1 MAPSVREL
9 ASSARVT
16 SGSGN
21 ASHRSSLTSL
31 RKLPWRDE
39 LLPRAAAA
47 AGAVVILALA
57 WHLAGGLSRVQV
69 DAGAQPQR
77 MRVGFVTRPADPVVP
92 PPVSLPPAQASV
104 PGGRTPALPAPSD
117 AQALL
122 PATAAVVATP
132 AVPGAPG
139 LFDEDGR
146 PRLPDGRSDRWN
158 RPAAAVPGST
168 SAGSADTEARRR
180 LLERRNPVQVQGT
193 RFAGTWRT
201 DGDAADVVAQEII
214 RAQNKIAEFLFGK
227 EIEHARARPSPQ
239 VRFHPG
245 RHERGADLGSEAT
258 GDAYKAAPI
267 SYEPAPGL
275 DGQASRRIREQV
287 AALETAY
294 AGCDRAR
301 LRALMQPLLLHL
313 DELQKAETAH
323 ARGAD
328 PVHAQHRLPNVANNA
343 WDMSRR
349 ALWYADSKMAGCGG

>member
-1 MAPSVREL
+1 M
-9 ASSARVT
+9 
-16 SGSGN
+16 
-21 ASHRSSLTSL
+21 
-31 RKLPWRDE
+31 
-39 LLPRAAAA
+39 
-47 AGAVVILALA
+47 LALA
-57 WHLAGGLSRVQV
+57 WHLAGGLSRYQV
-69 DAGAQPQR
+69 DTGDQSQR

-92 PPVSLPPAQASV
+92 PPAILPPAQASV

-117 AQALL
+117 AQALP
-122 PATAAVVATP
+122 PATTAVVATP
-132 AVPGAPG
+132 AAPGAPG

-239 VRFHPG
+239 VRFNPA

-343 WDMSRR
+343 WDMARR

>member
-1 MAPSVREL
+1 M
-9 ASSARVT
+9 
-16 SGSGN
+16 
-21 ASHRSSLTSL
+21 TSL
-31 RKLPWRDE
+31 RKLPWREE

-47 AGAVVILALA
+47 AGAVIILALA
-57 WHLAGGLSRVQV
+57 WHLAGGLSRYQV
-69 DAGAQPQR
+69 DTGDQSQR
-77 MRVGFVTRPADPVVP
+77 MRVGFVTRPTAPVAP
-92 PPVSLPPAQASV
+92 PPAVAPLAQAPAAGV
-104 PGGRTPALPAPSD
+104 RTPASATPSD
-117 AQALL
+117 AQAL
-122 PATAAVVATP
+122 PAAAPEEVATAEAP
-132 AVPGAPG
+132 AAPG
-139 LFDEDGR
+139 LFDEAGR
-146 PRLPDGRSDRWN
+146 PRLADGRSDRWN
-158 RPAAAVPGST
+158 LPAAAAPGSANAAP
-168 SAGSADTEARRR
+168 AGSEAQRR

-193 RFAGTWRT
+193 RFSGAWRT
-201 DGDAADVVAQEII
+201 DGDAADVVGQEIARAQE
-214 RAQNKIAEFLFGK
+214 KIAEFLFGK

-239 VRFHPG
+239 VRFNPA

-301 LRALMQPLLLHL
+301 LRALMQPLLRHL

-328 PVHAQHRLPNVANNA
+328 PVRAAHLLPNAANDA
-343 WDMSRR
+343 WDMARR

>member
-1 MAPSVREL
+1 M
-9 ASSARVT
+9 
-16 SGSGN
+16 
-21 ASHRSSLTSL
+21 
-31 RKLPWRDE
+31 
-39 LLPRAAAA
+39 
-47 AGAVVILALA
+47 
-57 WHLAGGLSRVQV
+57 
-69 DAGAQPQR
+69 
-77 MRVGFVTRPADPVVP
+77 
-92 PPVSLPPAQASV
+92 
-104 PGGRTPALPAPSD
+104 
-117 AQALL
+117 
-122 PATAAVVATP
+122 
-132 AVPGAPG
+132 
-139 LFDEDGR
+139 
-146 PRLPDGRSDRWN
+146 
-158 RPAAAVPGST
+158 
-168 SAGSADTEARRR
+168 
-180 LLERRNPVQVQGT
+180 
-193 RFAGTWRT
+193 
-201 DGDAADVVAQEII
+201 VAQEII